1 MTLPSEVAALR
12 ELQGDAQSLTGSAAL
27 AYGEVL
33 SRLDALD
40 ALRERAFTADTAVD
54 LVIGRYS
61 EVISALLNFN
71 RSAFAGARSES
82 TDLPVG
88 ISSIADAK
96 EQLSVQHAVLLSA
109 SLTAEISPTQVSQ
122 LRITEAAFDF
132 KIRDYA
138 AAVPVA
144 ERQFTFNT
152 FRGTA
157 IADRERMLQ
166 VGLGEGPSAVPL
178 GSISASWD
186 EAANG
191 VQDILLTIERSLSDD
206 LLTATERASST
217 AIADTIRDASI
228 VALLLMFTLVV
239 LVLVAR
245 SVLRPLLALRTSAL
259 DVAQRRLPELV
270 EQLRRPGGWKGD
282 VTPQPMVEDTGED
295 IGQVARA
302 FDEVHREAV
311 RLATEQAMMRS
322 TVNDMFVNLSRRSQ
336 GMVERQLRIIDDL
349 ESGERDPEVL
359 GVLFRLD
366 HLATRMRRN
375 SENLLVLA
383 GSETRRRTGSSRP
396 VLDVLRGAISEIE
409 DYQRI
414 TIESVPDVA
423 VSGIAVSDL
432 VHLTAELLD
441 NATNFSPTEEQ
452 VILASSIEPDG
463 GLLIEI
469 RDAGVGMSVRQRNA
483 INSRLAV
490 PPMVDVS
497 VSRHMGLFVV
507 GRLAAR
513 HGISVRVAGN
523 RTISGSEQ
531 GLTAVVSV
539 PSRLISVDAEA
550 PAPATPVGSAEV
562 GSDVT
567 TGVSA
572 RSAIVPAS
580 TEGPDP
586 AANGGFGLDMSP
598 ADALFD
604 GHPTDFFASLPAA
617 DSSSQG
623 PGEGTPIFHALRSA
637 WFREGAA
644 HPGLADEQA
653 DDTNH
658 GGAAPAGSDEPA
670 QSRDPAEVLPDFGS
684 VADEGWQAVEQL
696 LTLVDAGTTRAGL
709 PRRQPRAHLVPG
721 GTSRAADPG
730 VSADGQQPAVGRS
743 NNLTLLRD
751 AERVRGNLSSY
762 QRGTRRG
769 RHSAPAE
776 ASAGS
781 VADQAPDEVGRHGD
795 FPTSGERQ

>member
-1 MTLPSEVAALR
+1 MRSTR
-12 ELQGDAQSLTGSAAL
+12 SAKRAL
-27 AYGEVL
+27 A
-33 SRLDALD
+33 
-40 ALRERAFTADTAVD
+40 ADPTVD

-61 EVISALLNFN
+61 EVISALLDFN

-82 TDLPVG
+82 VDLPVG

-109 SLTAEISPTQVSQ
+109 SLTTEISPTQVSQ

-144 ERQFTFNT
+144 ERQITFNS

-217 AIADTIRDASI
+217 AISDTIRDASI

-270 EQLRRPGGWKGD
+270 EQLRRPGGWKAD
-282 VTPQPMVEDTGED
+282 VTPPPMVEDTGED

-414 TIESVPDVA
+414 TIESVPEVA
-423 VSGIAVSDL
+423 VSGLAVSDL

-441 NATNFSPTEEQ
+441 NATNFSPNEEQ
-452 VILASSIEPDG
+452 VILASSIDPDG

-523 RTISGSEQ
+523 RTVSGSEQ

-539 PSRLISVDAEA
+539 PSRLISADADA
-550 PAPATPVGSAEV
+550 
-562 GSDVT
+562 
-567 TGVSA
+567 
-572 RSAIVPAS
+572 
-580 TEGPDP
+580 PDP
-586 AANGGFGLDMSP
+586 ATSASILESAPRGAGLPFVPSSAWSGSPTGSPVDAAAGQVLDPSSVQANGGFGLDMVP

-604 GHPTDFFASLPAA
+604 GQPTDFFASLLAA
-617 DSSSQG
+617 DSSSQDR
-623 PGEGTPIFHALRSA
+623 GEGTPIFAELRSA
-637 WFREGAA
+637 WFREGDA
-644 HPGLADEQA
+644 HPGLADQQA
-653 DDTNH
+653 DDTDD
-658 GGAAPAGSDEPA
+658 GGAEPAGSGAPA
-670 QSRDPAEVLPDFGS
+670 RGRDSAEILPDFGS

-696 LTLVDAGTTRAGL
+696 LTPVDAGTTRAGL

-730 VSADGQQPAVGRS
+730 ISADGEQPAVGRS

-769 RHSAPAE
+769 RHSAPTE

-781 VADQAPDEVGRHGD
+781 LADQARKDVGRHGEL
-795 FPTSGERQ
+795 PTSGQGQ